1 MTYPVEW
8 ETAFTAKN
16 GKLFRFRPK
25 KSSDTEMLWA
35 MFSTLSETS
44 ISNLI
49 PPYTRERIESWTS
62 NIDFNDVLTI
72 VAVAEETGVQKI
84 VGTASLKFNP
94 LEVFKHKAEL
104 AITVHDDYQN
114 LGVGTGLLS
123 HLLKIARKKKLRKVV
138 LATNTENAR
147 AIHVYQKAGFKIE
160 GILRKDI
167 CLNGKYLDEYRMAL
181 FL

>member
-1 MTYPVEW
+1 MAYPAEW
-8 ETAFTAKN
+8 ETEFTAKN
-16 GKLFRFRPK
+16 GKLFFFRPK

-44 ISNLI
+44 LLFLV
-49 PPYTRERIESWTS
+49 PPYTRERIEGWTN
-62 NIDFNDVLTI
+62 NIDFNDVLTV
-72 VAVAEETGVQKI
+72 VAVVEEIDVTRI
-84 VGTASLKFNP
+84 VGLASLKFNP

-114 LGVGTGLLS
+114 LGVGTALINRLVD
-123 HLLKIARKKKLRKVV
+123 LARKKNLKKIFLTV
-138 LATNTENAR
+138 NTENAR
-147 AIHVYQKAGFKIE
+147 AIHVYQKTGFEIE

-167 CLNGKYLDEYRMAL
+167 CLNGKYLDEYLMAL

>member
-1 MTYPVEW
+1 MAYPIEW
-8 ETAFTAKN
+8 ETRFTAKK
-16 GKLFRFRPK
+16 GKILLFRPK
-25 KSSDTEMLWA
+25 KPSDTEMLWA

-49 PPYTRERIESWTS
+49 PPYTRERIEGWTN

-72 VAVAEETGVQKI
+72 VAVVEETCVPRI
-84 VGTASLKFNP
+84 VGVASLKFNAQ
-94 LEVFKHKAEL
+94 EVFKHKAEL

-114 LGVGTGLLS
+114 LGVGTALIR
-123 HLLKIARKKKLRKVV
+123 HLIKIARKKKLKKIF
-138 LATNTENAR
+138 LTTNTENAR
-147 AIHVYQKAGFKIE
+147 AIHVYQKAGFEIE
-160 GILRKDI
+160 GIFHKDI

>member
-1 MTYPVEW
+1 MAYPVEW

-16 GKLFRFRPK
+16 GKLLRFRPK

-49 PPYTRERIESWTS
+49 PPYTRERIEGWTS

-72 VAVAEETGVQKI
+72 VAVVEEMGVPRI
-84 VGTASLKFNP
+84 VGSASLKFNAQ
-94 LEVFKHKAEL
+94 EVFKHKAEF
-104 AITVHDDYQN
+104 AITVHDEYQN
-114 LGVGTGLLS
+114 IGVGTALLN
-123 HLLKIARKKKLRKVV
+123 HLINIARKKNLKKIFLTV
-138 LATNTENAR
+138 NTGNAR
-147 AIHVYQKAGFKIE
+147 AIHVYQKAGFEIE
-160 GILRKDI
+160 GLLRKDT